1 MQTSEVDILKK
12 EIALLRKLLA
22 EKDNGTRITT
32 GQKNLA
38 VWEAFFAGRLRKTLW

>member
-22 EKDNGTRITT
+22 DKDNGTHITA
-32 GQKNLA
+32 GQKTWRCGWRFSLDD
-38 VWEAFFAGRLRKTLW
+38 